1 MRAVEGRIP
10 FRGFETWYRDVGPEG
25 GVALLCL
32 HGGPGS
38 THHYFEPLEALGEQG
53 RRVVLYDQLGCGASD
68 RPDDP
73 ELWTVELFVAEVD
86 AVRGALGL
94 ERIHLLGTSWGSMLG
109 IEYVLTK
116 PAGLVSL
123 TLNAPPT
130 SAETWQAEAK
140 RLRDELP
147 PDVQGVLAKHE
158 AAGTTED
165 PEYEAAEE
173 EFWRRH
179 ICRIEPMPACVKRG
193 RAAKS
198 RQVYEV
204 LWGISEWNPS
214 GKLRDWD
221 VRDRLAEID
230 VPTLIT
236 SGRYDECTP
245 KLAEEAQR
253 GIPGAERVLFE
264 ESSHMAFVEEPE
276 RFRAVLE
283 DFLGR
288 AEAA

>member
-10 FRGFETWYRDVGPEG
+10 FRGYETWYRDVGPVG
-25 GVALLCL
+25 GVPLVCL

-38 THHYFEPLEALGEQG
+38 SHHYFEPLEELAADG

-73 ELWTVELFVAEVD
+73 DLWTVELFVAEVD

-94 ERIHLLGTSWGSMLG
+94 ERIHLLGSSWGSMLG
-109 IEYVLTK
+109 IEYALTK

-123 TLNAPPT
+123 TLNSPPT
-130 SAETWQAEAK
+130 AAETWKAEAK

-147 PDVQGVLAKHE
+147 EHVKRVLAEHE
-158 AAGTTED
+158 AAGTTDD
-165 PEYEAAEE
+165 PEYEAAEG

-179 ICRIEPMPACVKRG
+179 ICRIDPQPACVARG
-193 RAAKS
+193 RAAKN
-198 RQVYEV
+198 RAVYEA
-204 LWGISEWNPS
+204 LWGVSEWNPN

-221 VRDRLAEID
+221 VRPRLGEID
-230 VPTLIT
+230 APTLVT

-253 GIPGAERVLFE
+253 GIRGAERVLFE
-264 ESSHMAFVEEPE
+264 ESSHMAFIEEPE
-276 RFRAVLE
+276 RFRAVLS
-283 DFLGR
+283 DFLAR

>member
-10 FRGFETWYRDVGPEG
+10 FRGYETWFRDVGPEG
-25 GVALLCL
+25 GIPLLCL

-38 THHYFEPLEALGEQG
+38 SHHYFEPLEALAEDG
-53 RRVVLYDQLGCGASD
+53 RRIVLYDQLGCGASD

-73 ELWTVELFVAEVD
+73 DLWTVELFVAEVG
-86 AVRGALGL
+86 AVREALGL

-109 IEYVLTK
+109 IEYALTK

-123 TLNAPPT
+123 TLNSPPT
-130 SAETWQAEAK
+130 SAQTWKAEAM

-147 PDVQGVLAKHE
+147 EDVRRVFAEHE
-158 AAGTTED
+158 TAGTTDD
-165 PEYEAAEE
+165 PAYEAAEE

-179 ICRIEPMPACVKRG
+179 ICLVDPMPDFVRRG

-198 RQVYEV
+198 RVVYTT
-204 LWGISEWNPS
+204 LWGVSEWNPN
-214 GKLRDWD
+214 GKLHDWD
-221 VRDRLAEID
+221 VRNRLHEIQ

-236 SGRYDECTP
+236 SGRHDECTP
-245 KLAEEAQR
+245 MLAKQAQA

-264 ESSHMAFVEEPE
+264 ESSHMAFVEEPD
-276 RFRAVLE
+276 RFRAVLN
-283 DFLGR
+283 DFLER
-288 AEAA
+288 AETA

>member
-1 MRAVEGRIP
+1 MRTVEGRIP
-10 FRGFETWYRDVGPEG
+10 FRGYETWFRDVGPEDG
-25 GVALLCL
+25 IPLLCL

-38 THHYFEPLEALGEQG
+38 SHHYFEPLEKLAEAR

-73 ELWTVELFVAEVD
+73 ELWTVELFVAEVA
-86 AVRGALGL
+86 AVREALGL
-94 ERIHLLGTSWGSMLG
+94 QRVHLLGTSWGSMLG
-109 IEYVLTK
+109 IEYALTK

-123 TLNAPPT
+123 TLNSPPT
-130 SAETWQAEAK
+130 SSATWRAEAI

-147 PDVQGVLAKHE
+147 EDVRRVLAEHE
-158 AAGTTED
+158 AAGTTDD
-165 PEYEAAEE
+165 PAYEAAEE

-179 ICRIEPMPACVKRG
+179 ICLVDPMPDFVRRG

-198 RQVYEV
+198 RAVYTV
-204 LWGISEWNPS
+204 LWGVSEWNPN
-214 GKLRDWD
+214 GRLRDWD
-221 VRDRLAEID
+221 VRDRLHEIE

-245 KLAEEAQR
+245 LLAEQAQA

-264 ESSHMAFVEEPE
+264 QSSHMAFVEEPE
-276 RFRAVLE
+276 RFRAVLT
-283 DFLGR
+283 DFLNR
-288 AEAA
+288 AETA

>member
-1 MRAVEGRIP
+1 VRAVEGRIP
-10 FRGFETWYRDVGPEG
+10 FRGYETWFRDVGPEDDIP
-25 GVALLCL
+25 LLCL

-38 THHYFEPLEALGEQG
+38 SHHYFEPLEALAEDG

-73 ELWTVELFVAEVD
+73 ELWTVELFVAEVG
-86 AVRGALGL
+86 AVRDALGL
-94 ERIHLLGTSWGSMLG
+94 DRIHLLGTSWGSMLG
-109 IEYVLTK
+109 IEYALTK

-123 TLNAPPT
+123 TLNSPPT
-130 SAETWQAEAK
+130 SSESWQAEAI

-147 PDVQGVLAKHE
+147 EDVRRVLAEHE
-158 AAGTTED
+158 AAGTTDD
-165 PEYEAAEE
+165 PAYEAAEE

-179 ICRIEPMPACVKRG
+179 ICRIDPMPDCVRRG

-198 RQVYEV
+198 RAVYTV
-204 LWGISEWNPS
+204 LWGVSEWNPN
-214 GKLRDWD
+214 GKLRDWG
-221 VRDRLAEID
+221 VTGRLHEID

-245 KLAEEAQR
+245 MLAEQAQA
-253 GIPGAERVLFE
+253 GIPGSERVLFE
-264 ESSHMAFVEEPE
+264 ESSHMPFVEEPE
-276 RFRAVLE
+276 RFRAVLN
-283 DFLGR
+283 DFLER

>member
-10 FRGFETWYRDVGPEG
+10 FRGYETWFRDVGPEG
-25 GVALLCL
+25 GIPLLCL

-38 THHYFEPLEALGEQG
+38 SHHYFEPLEALAEDG
-53 RRVVLYDQLGCGASD
+53 RRIVLYDQLGCGASD

-73 ELWTVELFVAEVD
+73 DLWTVELFVAEVG
-86 AVRGALGL
+86 AVREALGL

-109 IEYVLTK
+109 IEYALTK

-123 TLNAPPT
+123 TLNSPPT
-130 SAETWQAEAK
+130 SAQTWKAEAM

-147 PDVQGVLAKHE
+147 EDVRRVFAEHE
-158 AAGTTED
+158 AAGTTDD
-165 PEYEAAEE
+165 PAYEAAEE

-179 ICRIEPMPACVKRG
+179 ICLVDPMPDFVRRG

-198 RQVYEV
+198 RAVYTA
-204 LWGISEWNPS
+204 LWGVSEWNPN
-214 GKLRDWD
+214 GKLHDWD
-221 VRDRLAEID
+221 VRDRLHEIQ

-245 KLAEEAQR
+245 MLAEQAQA

-264 ESSHMAFVEEPE
+264 ESSHMAFVEEPD
-276 RFRAVLE
+276 RFRAVLN
-283 DFLGR
+283 DFLER
-288 AEAA
+288 AETA